1 MCTKH
6 PLDVRLDPFLP
17 GLKLGL
23 SLPASS
29 PEVTSVG
36 GTELDIAGVL
46 HASGAPGGKI
56 TDEFVWNTLKG
67 KSTGAAGGGGAS
79 HIYTVADAP
88 WEKRVGLKASQPEEK
103 PDITAIASHPLA
115 PFGGAGTS
123 FSSPLMAGAY
133 VVLEQ
138 DVLAHHL
145 RAIGSFNP
153 TLYRVFADRAERSG
167 VFNDIVH
174 GTTDLLRLGC
184 CKARRGYDE
193 ASGLGSVN
201 FDRLASALIKHPSL
215 EVPWTTIDLAA
226 SVPAPG
232 IDGGDHRDDQQRP
245 GRHPQ
250 RDQRVRGRSVG
261 RALRSAARVTS
272 RTSATHSPMTVT
284 ISADVGPLG
293 TSPASTR
300 ALASTSRKVTLKFT
314 RPPCQPLRIFPGAEI
329 SAICQ

>member
-1 MCTKH
+1 
-6 PLDVRLDPFLP
+6 
-17 GLKLGL
+17 
-23 SLPASS
+23 
-29 PEVTSVG
+29 
-36 GTELDIAGVL
+36 
-46 HASGAPGGKI
+46 
-56 TDEFVWNTLKG
+56 
-67 KSTGAAGGGGAS
+67 
-79 HIYTVADAP
+79 
-88 WEKRVGLKASQPEEK
+88 
-103 PDITAIASHPLA
+103 
-115 PFGGAGTS
+115 
-123 FSSPLMAGAY
+123 MAGAY

-174 GTTDLLRLGC
+174 GTTDLLQLGC

-232 IDGGDHRDDQQRP
+232 IDAAITVTTNNDLAGTPNVINVFAGGASVGHCAAQPVSPRL
-245 GRHPQ
+245 Q
-250 RDQRVRGRSVG
+250 RDPPPGDGDDLRRRRTAGRVAGVE
-261 RALRSAARVTS
+261 
-272 RTSATHSPMTVT
+272 P
-284 ISADVGPLG
+284 
-293 TSPASTR
+293 R

-314 RPPCQPLRIFPGAEI
+314 RPPCQPLRIFPGAGDLGDLPVTPVCDL
-329 SAICQ
+329 AQ